1 MIKMSEFIT
10 AMTKPANVDYYTI
23 IDKGTPDIRTDQ
35 LTVLNLYGS
44 RGVKSWFQ
52 SGKKLFIELREE
64 TKK

>member
-1 MIKMSEFIT
+1 MIKVSEFIT
-10 AMTKPANVDYYTI
+10 AMVKPANVDYYTI

-35 LTVLNLYGS
+35 LSVLTLWGS